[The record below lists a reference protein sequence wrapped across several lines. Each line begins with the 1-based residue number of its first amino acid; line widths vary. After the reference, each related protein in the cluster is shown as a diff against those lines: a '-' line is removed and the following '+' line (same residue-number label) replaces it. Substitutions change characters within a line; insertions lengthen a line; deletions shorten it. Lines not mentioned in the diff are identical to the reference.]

1 MIPTLDKQIY
11 YLKNVGHLAEED
23 IDLAETALMLA
34 SLDRPGVSLQKYH
47 HHLEIL
53 KLDLESAGHNANSA
67 QERAEALVEV
77 MFERH
82 EYSGD
87 EKFYDDLQNVN
98 LMSVIDRRLGL
109 PISLGILYMHAGKS
123 IGWQVEG
130 VNFPAHFL
138 IRVYGENDQ
147 AILDPFHKGKILNA
161 HDLRDL
167 IGTISGGVTQL
178 EQWHHAPL
186 GKRAILIR
194 LLNNIKIRCLN
205 VSDFDLAMNALRR
218 SVYID
223 PNNIIHKFEL
233 GMLQIHNRSMDE
245 GKQNLVDCLDYM
257 DDNIDANNDEMRS
270 QILNTLKE
278 MRAYNRPNVFELI
291 KGDIDNKGD

>member
-1 MIPTLDKQIY
+1 MIPTLDKQID
-11 YLKNVGHLAEED
+11 YLKNIGDLAEED
-23 IDLAETALMLA
+23 INLAETGLILG
-34 SLDRPGVSLQKYH
+34 SLDRPGVSLQKYY

-53 KLDLESAGHNANSA
+53 KLDLESVGHNAKTA

-82 EYSGD
+82 DYDGD

-98 LMSVIDRRLGL
+98 LLSVIDRRLGL

-123 IGWQVEG
+123 NGWRVEG

-138 IRVYGENDQ
+138 IRVYGDSDQ
-147 AILDPFHKGKILNA
+147 VILDPFHGGKILDA
-161 HDLRDL
+161 HDLREL
-167 IGTISGGVTQL
+167 IGTISGGSNQL

-186 GKRAILIR
+186 GNRAILVR

-205 VSDFDLAMNALRR
+205 LSDFDLAMNALRR
-218 SVYID
+218 TIHID

-233 GMLQIHNRSMDE
+233 GMLQIHTRSVDE
-245 GKQNLVDCLDYM
+245 GKQNLLDCLDYM

-278 MRAYNRPNVFELI
+278 MRAYNSPNVFELI

>member
-1 MIPTLDKQIY
+1 MIPTLDKQID
-11 YLKNVGHLAEED
+11 YLKDVGHLAEED
-23 IDLAETALMLA
+23 IDLVETALMLG

-53 KLDLESAGHNANSA
+53 KLDLESVGHNANKA

-77 MFERH
+77 MYDRH
-82 EYSGD
+82 DYRGN

-109 PISLGILYMHAGKS
+109 PISLGILYVHAGRSK
-123 IGWQVEG
+123 GWRVEG
-130 VNFPAHFL
+130 VNFPSHFL
-138 IRVYGENDQ
+138 IRVYGDNDQ
-147 AILDPFHKGKILNA
+147 MILDPFHGGKILNA
-161 HDLRDL
+161 HDLRNL
-167 IGTISGGVTQL
+167 IGTISGGTNDL

-186 GKRAILIR
+186 GNRAILIR

-218 SVYID
+218 TSYID
-223 PNNIIHKFEL
+223 PSNIVHQFEL
-233 GMLQIHNRSMDE
+233 GMLQIHTRSMKE
-245 GKQNLVDCLDYM
+245 GKQNLLDCLDYM
-257 DDNIDANNDEMRS
+257 DDNLDAINDEMRS

-278 MRAYNRPNVFELI
+278 MRAYNSPNVFELI
-291 KGDIDNKGD
+291 KGDNDNKGD